1 MVLRRSIWA
10 AALSGLLCLLAP
22 VAASAAVRFAAPGGG
37 GTACIEAA
45 PCDIQTAVEA
55 PAVTD
60 GDEVVLLGGT
70 YSTGTDPLVA
80 SDAIYIHPATGAA
93 RPLIDSN
100 SGFAVVLGHAGAT
113 LENVEVHTSAGG
125 IGVILGVGARAQ
137 RVVSVAS
144 AGGAIGCYLQASAAS
159 PPLLN
164 DSGCI
169 ATGSGG
175 TALIGSAGVT
185 PGSDAVAVLRHVTA
199 VATGASSTGVAST
212 SSGSGGSVTVDA
224 SSVIANGTSTDAS
237 AVGGSGG
244 SAAIADFS
252 FSNYDSQLEGTH
264 GTVTDPGADTN
275 QTAPAMLANP
285 AAGDVHQLAGSWT
298 IDRGARD
305 AAADSIDIDGEPRS
319 QGAAPDIGA
328 DEFTVLRRGPKC
340 FGQSATLLAPGG
352 PGPVTATPG
361 RDVIVGTPGPDLIL
375 AQGGND
381 LVCGL
386 GGRDTIRAGAG
397 ADKVDGG
404 GGPDTIFGQ
413 GGNDLLRG
421 GGGRDRIKGG
431 PGKDRLAGQGGADR
445 LVGGGG
451 SDRCRSRSGKDR
463 ITSC

>member
-1 MVLRRSIWA
+1 MIARRTIWA
-10 AALSGLLCLLAP
+10 IALTGLLFLLAP
-22 VAASAAVRFAAPGGG
+22 AAAGAALRFAAPGGG
-37 GTACIEAA
+37 GTACTQAA

-60 GDEVVLLGGT
+60 GDEVVLLAGT

-80 SDAIYIHPATGAA
+80 SDAISIHPAAGAG

-113 LENVEVHTSAGG
+113 LEDVELHTSAAG
-125 IGVILGVGARAQ
+125 IGLIVGAGARAQ
-137 RVVSVAS
+137 RMISI
-144 AGGAIGCYLQASAAS
+144 AGAAGATGCYLQASTAS

-175 TALIGSAGVT
+175 TALMGSAGVT
-185 PGSDAVAVLRHVTA
+185 SGDDAVAVLRHVTA
-199 VATGASSTGVAST
+199 VATGSSSTGVAST

-224 SSVIANGTSTDAS
+224 SSVIASGISTDVS

-264 GTVTDPGADTN
+264 GSVTDPGVDTN
-275 QTAPAMLANP
+275 QTGPAMLANP
-285 AAGDVHQLAGSWT
+285 AAGDVHELAGSFT

-305 AAADSIDIDGEPRS
+305 AAAGSVDIDGESRS

-328 DEFTVLRRGPKC
+328 DEFTVLRRSPKC

-352 PGPVTATPG
+352 SAPVTATPG
-361 RDVIVGTPGPDLIL
+361 ADVIVGTPGPDLIL
-375 AQGGND
+375 AVGGDD
-381 LVCGL
+381 LVCGG
-386 GGRDTIRAGAG
+386 GGRDTIHAGSG

-413 GGNDLLRG
+413 GGKDLLRG
-421 GGGRDRIKGG
+421 GGGRDRINGG
-431 PGKDRLAGQGGADR
+431 PGKDRLAGQGGRDR

-451 SDRCRSRSGKDR
+451 SDRCRSGSGKDR
-463 ITSC
+463 IASC

>member
-1 MVLRRSIWA
+1 LIARRTIWA
-10 AALSGLLCLLAP
+10 IAFTGLLFLLAP
-22 VAASAAVRFAAPGGG
+22 AAAGAALRFAAPGGG
-37 GTACIEAA
+37 GTACTEVA

-55 PAVTD
+55 SAVTD
-60 GDEVVLLGGT
+60 GDEVVLFGGT

-80 SDAIYIHPATGAA
+80 SDAIYIHPAAGAG
-93 RPLIDSN
+93 RPSIDSN

-113 LENVEVHTSAGG
+113 LEGVELHTSAAG
-125 IGVILGVGARAQ
+125 IGLILGVGARAQ
-137 RVVSVAS
+137 RMISIAS
-144 AGGAIGCYLQASAAS
+144 ANGASGCYLQASAAS
-159 PPLLN
+159 PPQLG
-164 DSGCI
+164 DSACI

-185 PGSDAVAVLRHVTA
+185 AGDDAVVVLRHVTA
-199 VATGASSTGVAST
+199 VATGPSSTGVAST

-224 SSVIANGTSTDAS
+224 ASVIANGTSTDAS

-264 GTVTDPGADTN
+264 GSVTDPGAGTN
-275 QTAPAMLANP
+275 QTGPAMLADP
-285 AAGDVHQLAGSWT
+285 AAGDVHQLAGSFT

-305 AAADSIDIDGEPRS
+305 AAAGSLDIDGESRS

-352 PGPVTATPG
+352 PTPVSATPG

-375 AQGGND
+375 AQGGDD
-381 LVCGL
+381 LVCGG

-397 ADKVDGG
+397 ADEVDGG
-404 GGPDTIFGQ
+404 GGPDSIFGQ
-413 GGNDLLRG
+413 GGRDLLRG

-431 PGKDRLAGQGGADR
+431 PGRDRLAGQAGSDR

-451 SDRCRSRSGKDR
+451 RDRCRSGSGKDR
-463 ITSC
+463 IASC

>member
-1 MVLRRSIWA
+1 
-10 AALSGLLCLLAP
+10 
-22 VAASAAVRFAAPGGG
+22 
-37 GTACIEAA
+37 
-45 PCDIQTAVEA
+45 
-55 PAVTD
+55 
-60 GDEVVLLGGT
+60 VVLLGGT
-70 YSTGTDPLVA
+70 YSTGTDPLLA
-80 SDAIYIHPATGAA
+80 SDAIYIHPATGAG

-113 LENVEVHTSAGG
+113 LENVELHTSAGG
-125 IGVILGVGARAQ
+125 IGLIVGAGARAQ
-137 RVVSVAS
+137 RVISIAS
-144 AGGAIGCYLQASAAS
+144 AGGATGCFLAASAAS

-175 TALIGSAGVT
+175 TALMGSAGVT
-185 PGSDAVAVLRHVTA
+185 PGNDAVAVLRHVTA
-199 VATGASSTGVAST
+199 VATGSSSTGVAST

-224 SSVIANGTSTDAS
+224 SSVIASGTSTDAS

-285 AAGDVHQLAGSWT
+285 AAGDVHQLAGSFT

-305 AAADSIDIDGEPRS
+305 AAAGSVDIDGESRS

-352 PGPVTATPG
+352 SGPVTATPG

-375 AQGGND
+375 AVGGDD
-381 LVCGL
+381 LVC
-386 GGRDTIRAGAG
+386 
-397 ADKVDGG
+397 
-404 GGPDTIFGQ
+404 
-413 GGNDLLRG
+413 G
-421 GGGRDRIKGG
+421 GGGRDTDPCRFRRRQSRWGRRPRHDLRPGRQGLVAWWRRARPHQGRSRQGPLGG
-431 PGKDRLAGQGGADR
+431 AGRQGPFGWRRRQRPLPKQVGQGPHRELLAARRGR
-445 LVGGGG
+445 LVLPAILA
-451 SDRCRSRSGKDR
+451 RRWPRRS
-463 ITSC
+463 